1 MAASNEIAEQTTL
14 LHAPRLCSR
23 LLVREPHP
31 HHHIALIEEP
41 SLRIGP
47 TQLVLATTT
56 SQFDFTNNEW
66 NDIAVLPVLVG
77 FAVAKAEDSGRIG
90 SFREIRTLIHSIAE
104 QAPDNAARS
113 LIEAASTIDVK
124 HKIDEFEDHAP
135 ELLADVAVRACST
148 ISGVLDQRAEP
159 DESAAYKSWVFDIA
173 HQVANTSKEDGVRI
187 SAAES
192 SLLDRTKQA
201 LGL

>member
-1 MAASNEIAEQTTL
+1 MFHT
-14 LHAPRLCSR
+14 SR
-23 LLVREPHP
+23 TGRAGTEPP
-31 HHHIALIEEP
+31 TPVALIEEP

-47 TQLVLATTT
+47 TQLVLATMT

-90 SFREIRTLIHSIAE
+90 SFREIRTLLHSIAE
-104 QAPDNAARS
+104 QAPENAARS

-135 ELLADVAVRACST
+135 ELLADVAVQACST
-148 ISGVLDQRAEP
+148 ISGVLDHRAEP
-159 DESAAYKSWVFDIA
+159 DESMAYKSWVFDIA
-173 HQVANTSKEDGVRI
+173 HQVANTSKEDGIRI